1 MGKGRVE
8 EVFQEEGSVD
18 VRAQSKEQAS
28 TGCAGEEQAGQS
40 GWIMERSMKKEG
52 NKRGAWGPI
61 GQILKGFDKPCQG
74 V

>member
-1 MGKGRVE
+1 MGKRRVE
-8 EVFQEEGSVD
+8 EVFQEAGSVD
-18 VRAQSKEQAS
+18 VRAQSKEKAQDL
-28 TGCAGEEQAGQS
+28 GAGEEQAGQS
-40 GWIMERSMKKEG
+40 GGIMERSMKKGG